1 MLQNCYKKKLKGK
14 KISRSYQRN
23 RTPSA
28 KRLTQTLFFKS
39 WLRASLVIVF
49 FTFQLKTTTTCF
61 EQDIFYNNPAE
72 NAMNKSILRKI
83 AGCYQNRN
91 SSDFFVGI
99 ISPTKILR
107 NIWNSCAENFGKLS
121 EKCMPWRFILI

>member
-1 MLQNCYKKKLKGK
+1 MMLQNCYKKKLKGK

-28 KRLTQTLFFKS
+28 NRLTQTLFFKS
-39 WLRASLVIVF
+39 RLRASLVIVF
-49 FTFQLKTTTTCF
+49 FTFQLKSTTTCF

-91 SSDFFVGI
+91 SSQTFLLG
-99 ISPTKILR
+99 
-107 NIWNSCAENFGKLS
+107 
-121 EKCMPWRFILI
+121 